1 MRPKLSLLDL
11 GIAPIY
17 LQLLTRAEQWERVFT
32 IFYSLLGYQRFR
44 TLHSRLSC
52 PSLLP
57 TSNIVPRYKS
67 VNLRKDFGAQQYL
80 GGIGLTQLLKH
91 ALLACLR

>member
-17 LQLLTRAEQWERVFT
+17 LQLLTRAEQWERVFI
-32 IFYSLLGYQRFR
+32 IFYSLLGYQR
-44 TLHSRLSC
+44 LSC
-52 PSLLP
+52 PSLLL
-57 TSNIVPRYKS
+57 TSNIVPQYKS

-80 GGIGLTQLLKH
+80 GGIVLTQLLKH